1 MRDYWCLEIKHKS
14 FSHVS
19 VILWQCLHLTQISHF
34 ESQFFALLLFL
45 KDSLLFKLQLFFS
58 FFFFLP
64 PYFGSLISHSHFFT
78 LRFRLAGRQ
87 AAVVQRIVLEPA
99 VLLKSFQTPFTIRYS
114 QRKKKAPPLT
124 SSHLSDLKKKKKNPL
139 SREFWPSSH
148 PLLQLCPLHT
158 HTITRSDTVAALY
171 NCLLLLSATRLFPLS
186 KVGFRILLKG
196 TSTEDVKGAESLSH
210 SISPHRFSQLL
221 WDWKRRPCR
230 NKLTAEPPGHSRPH
244 CTTVPRLWLQGS
256 REGRHLVCV

>member
-58 FFFFLP
+58 FFFLFASILWL
-64 PYFGSLISHSHFFT
+64 FDFT
-78 LRFRLAGRQ
+78 LSLFHLTFPFGRQ

-124 SSHLSDLKKKKKNPL
+124 SSHLSDLKKKKK
-139 SREFWPSSH
+139 
-148 PLLQLCPLHT
+148 
-158 HTITRSDTVAALY
+158 I
-171 NCLLLLSATRLFPLS
+171 
-186 KVGFRILLKG
+186 
-196 TSTEDVKGAESLSH
+196 
-210 SISPHRFSQLL
+210 
-221 WDWKRRPCR
+221 PCR
-230 NKLTAEPPGHSRPH
+230 GNFDRALILCYNFALFTLT
-244 CTTVPRLWLQGS
+244 L
-256 REGRHLVCV
+256 